1 MYIYITAFLL
11 IFVQQLANPTRPFL
25 HHCCTSLLSHGD
37 LRGVRVLHILNSCC
51 AAGYGQNPT
60 CAFAEDSIPHGAMR
74 DQTEFHQCHWDY
86 SVFLPL
92 LVWKERRFLLHPATS
107 LGALAALWTPWPNL
121 SPEPVPHRGS
131 VEKLVLFTITLPGG
145 SHLCLVVFGLM
156 TGQQEGKD
164 ATQPTLFMLHF
175 KFFLLFIVEVL
186 MLT

>member
-1 MYIYITAFLL
+1 MAKIPPVLLLRTASLTAQCEIRLNSTSAIGTIAFFFHFQSGRKEQFLL
-11 IFVQQLANPTRPFL
+11 Q
-25 HHCCTSLLSHGD
+25 
-37 LRGVRVLHILNSCC
+37 
-51 AAGYGQNPT
+51 
-60 CAFAEDSIPHGAMR
+60 
-74 DQTEFHQCHWDY
+74 
-86 SVFLPL
+86 
-92 LVWKERRFLLHPATS
+92 PATS
-107 LGALAALWTPWPNL
+107 LGALAALWTPWPNV

-145 SHLCLVVFGLM
+145 SSLCLVVFGLM